1 MKYYFKSENRIITTE
16 ELASKYGA
24 LGAIPQLGIHNLS
37 IQPSYEPVGYN
48 DLGDGTYY
56 PVESYTSMQDKAISA
71 LMSTGMTETQAKSML
86 A

>member
-16 ELASKYGA
+16 ELTRKYGS
-24 LGAIPQLGIHNLS
+24 LGAIPQLGIYELS
-37 IQPSYEPVGYN
+37 VQPSYEPVGYN

-56 PVESYTSMQDKAISA
+56 PVESYDSMKSKAISA
-71 LMSTGMTETQAKSML
+71 LMNTGMTQTQAQSML